1 MSSIQIRPR
10 FETMYKINPEEV
22 GVFVRK
28 HMTKLDDT
36 YFSNILKYFT
46 VSNIQSDEQD
56 FWSPQLSLSFEPD
69 EEDKTFTTIRSLYGP
84 KPTVWA
90 FFTYGYV
97 ALAILGTLLRM
108 YGFSQYSLV
117 QDAVI
122 LSAAPIL
129 ALITFILYMV
139 HSLWEIL
146 VSNKCLRSNISLK
159 IQSVI
164 EFILNSRQKYNL
176 IAFLYT
182 GYTDCFPLG
191 VHQLHPYK

>member
-1 MSSIQIRPR
+1 
-10 FETMYKINPEEV
+10 MYKIKSVKV
-22 GVFVRK
+22 GVLVRK
-28 HMTKLDDT
+28 HMTKLDGT
-36 YFSNILKYFT
+36 YFAKILKDFT
-46 VSNIQSDEQD
+46 VSNIQSDEQH

-84 KPTVWA
+84 KPTVWI
-90 FFTYGYV
+90 FLTYGYV

-108 YGFSQYSLV
+108 YGFSQYSLI

-122 LSAAPIL
+122 LWAAPIL
-129 ALITFILYMV
+129 ALITFMLYMV

-146 VSNKCLRSNISLK
+146 VPNKFLRTNISLK